1 MRQAPVRSAGIL
13 GRDTMKQMWVE
24 RRWLLKGGLGVL
36 AGLMS
41 HASLADVLVTDDA
54 AMTAGDDGVLGAQL
68 RLGEQLMRYLASHK
82 PLGAKDSAEATG
94 HVVVSPASL
103 AAILSLVDLGGSP
116 VMHSAIHRTLGFRHA
131 VRRKELGDL
140 ASLRNSVSA
149 IIRQSGKD
157 GPMVMANLVAFD
169 RVTKPKQL
177 AMYALSGAGADVLV
191 DKLSDAKVIDRINA
205 WVKEKT
211 HDLIPQILDEA
222 PETLGLVAL
231 NALYFKD
238 KWQVPFEPSRTVAA
252 PFQTTSGKPVDVQM
266 MHSKVTE
273 FRFRQDDR
281 FIAAEL
287 GYANENFKLVVAT
300 TKSAPAQPQE
310 FTAVSSWLDGRGFD
324 AESGEIA
331 IPRLKLSATGELL
344 QPLDMM
350 GLALA
355 RHSPRALQ
363 GFSDAPLEI
372 ARIFQKIEL
381 RVNEEGTEGAAATA
395 VMTTRGI
402 KLATDH
408 IKMVVDKP
416 FVFALRDDKTGLILF
431 MGYVG
436 APAKIS

>member
-1 MRQAPVRSAGIL
+1 
-13 GRDTMKQMWVE
+13 MKQMWVE
-24 RRWLLKGGLGVL
+24 RRWLLKGGLGAL
-36 AGLMS
+36 AGLVGR
-41 HASLADVLVTDDA
+41 AALADVLIADDA
-54 AMTAGDDGVLGAQL
+54 TIASGDDGVLGAQL
-68 RLGEQLMRYLASHK
+68 RLGEQLMRHLASRK
-82 PLGAKDSAEATG
+82 PIGAKDEAEAPSR
-94 HVVVSPASL
+94 VVVSPASL

-116 VMHSAIHRTLGFRHA
+116 VMHSAIHRTLGFRNV

-169 RVTKPKQL
+169 RVVRPKQL
-177 AMYALSGAGADVLV
+177 GIYALSGAGADVLV
-191 DKLSDAKVIDRINA
+191 DSLSDARVIDRING

-238 KWQVPFEPSRTVAA
+238 RWQIPFEPSRTA
-252 PFQTTSGKPVDVQM
+252 PASFQMASGKPMNVQM
-266 MHSKVTE
+266 MHSKVTD
-273 FRFRQDDR
+273 FRFRQNDR

-287 GYANENFKLVVAT
+287 GYSNENFKLVVAT

-310 FTAVSSWLDGRGFD
+310 FAAISSWLDGKGFD
-324 AESGEIA
+324 AGSGEVA
-331 IPRLKLSATGELL
+331 IPKLKLSAAGELL

-350 GLALA
+350 GLSLA

-372 ARIFQKIEL
+372 SRIFQKIEL
-381 RVNEEGTEGAAATA
+381 RLNEEGTEGAAATA
-395 VMTTRGI
+395 VMSTRSLKI
-402 KLATDH
+402 VPPDH

-416 FVFALRDDKTGLILF
+416 FVFALRDERTGLILF
-431 MGYVG
+431 MGQVG
-436 APAKIS
+436 ASPKLA

>member
-1 MRQAPVRSAGIL
+1 MRI
-13 GRDTMKQMWVE
+13 E
-24 RRWLLKGGLGVL
+24 RRWLLKGGLAML
-36 AGLMS
+36 AGIIS
-41 HASLADVLVTDDA
+41 RAALADVLVTDDA
-54 AMTAGDDGVLGAQL
+54 AIAGGDDGLLGAQL

-82 PLGAKDSAEATG
+82 PLGAKDSAEATS

-116 VMHSAIHRTLGFRHA
+116 VMHSAIHRALGFKHA

-140 ASLRNSVSA
+140 AGLRNSVSA

-177 AMYALSGAGADVLV
+177 GMYALSGAGADVLV
-191 DKLSDAKVIDRINA
+191 DTLRDAKVVDRINA

-266 MHSKVTE
+266 MHSKITE

-310 FTAVSSWLDGRGFD
+310 FAAVSSWLDGRGFD
-324 AESGEIA
+324 AENGEIA
-331 IPRLKLSATGELL
+331 IPKLKLSASGELL

-402 KLATDH
+402 KIATDH

-416 FVFALRDDKTGLILF
+416 FVFALRDERTGLILF

-436 APAKIS
+436 APAKTS

>member
-1 MRQAPVRSAGIL
+1 VGFL
-13 GRDTMKQMWVE
+13 GRDTMKQIWVE
-24 RRWLLKGGLGVL
+24 RRRLLKGGLGAL
-36 AGLMS
+36 AALVS
-41 HASLADVLVTDDA
+41 QAALADVLITDDA
-54 AMTAGDDGVLGAQL
+54 TVSGGDDGVLGAQL
-68 RLGEQLMRYLASHK
+68 RLGEQLMRYLSSHK
-82 PLGAKDSAEATG
+82 PVGAREGAEGAG

-116 VMHSAIHRTLGFRHA
+116 LLHSAIHRTLGFRHA
-131 VRRKELGDL
+131 VHRKELADL
-140 ASLRNSVSA
+140 ASLRNSVAA

-169 RVTKPKQL
+169 RVTKLKQL
-177 AMYALSGAGADVLV
+177 GMYALSGAGADVLV
-191 DKLSDAKVIDRINA
+191 DRLSDAKVIDRINA

-238 KWQVPFEPSRTVAA
+238 RWQVPFEPSRMVAA

-287 GYANENFKLVVAT
+287 GYASENFKLVVAT

-310 FTAVSSWLDGRGFD
+310 FAAVSNWLDGRGFD
-324 AESGEIA
+324 AENGEIA
-331 IPRLKLSATGELL
+331 IPKLKLSATGELL

-402 KLATDH
+402 KIATDH

-416 FVFALRDDKTGLILF
+416 FVFALRDDRTGLILF

-436 APAKIS
+436 VPAKIS

>member
-1 MRQAPVRSAGIL
+1 VRSAGFL

-24 RRWLLKGGLGVL
+24 RRWLLKGGLGAL
-36 AGLMS
+36 AGLVCR
-41 HASLADVLVTDDA
+41 ASLADVLVTDDGA
-54 AMTAGDDGVLGAQL
+54 LTAGDDSISGAQL

-82 PLGAKDSAEATG
+82 PASVKDGAEAAG

-116 VMHSAIHRTLGFRHA
+116 LMHSATHRTLGFKHA
-131 VRRKELGDL
+131 MRRKELQDL
-140 ASLRNSVSA
+140 ASLRSSVSA
-149 IIRQSGKD
+149 IIRQNGKD

-169 RVTKPKQL
+169 RVIKPKQL

-191 DKLSDAKVIDRINA
+191 DTLSDARVIDRING

-211 HDLIPQILDEA
+211 RDLIPQIIDEA

-231 NALYFKD
+231 NALYFRD
-238 KWQVPFEPSRTVAA
+238 RWQIPFEPSRTVAA
-252 PFQTTSGKPVDVQM
+252 PFQTASGKPVNVPM
-266 MHSKVTE
+266 MHSKVAA

-287 GYANENFKLVVAT
+287 GYANQNFKLVVAT
-300 TKSAPAQPQE
+300 TKSAPAQPYE
-310 FTAVSSWLDGRGFD
+310 FAAVTNWLNGRGFD
-324 AESGEIA
+324 AENGEIA
-331 IPRLKLSATGELL
+331 LPQLKLPASGELL
-344 QPLDMM
+344 QPLDTM
-350 GLALA
+350 GLFLA

-372 ARIFQKIEL
+372 ARIVQKIEL

-402 KLATDH
+402 AVVRDH

-436 APAKIS
+436 SLPS

>member
-1 MRQAPVRSAGIL
+1 VGFL
-13 GRDTMKQMWVE
+13 GRDTMKQIWVE
-24 RRWLLKGGLGVL
+24 RRRLLKGGLGAL
-36 AGLMS
+36 AALVS
-41 HASLADVLVTDDA
+41 QAALADVLITDDA
-54 AMTAGDDGVLGAQL
+54 TVSGGDDGVLGAQL
-68 RLGEQLMRYLASHK
+68 RLGEQLMRYLSSHK
-82 PLGAKDSAEATG
+82 PVGAREGAEGAG

-116 VMHSAIHRTLGFRHA
+116 LLHSAIHRTLGFRHA
-131 VRRKELGDL
+131 VHRKELADL
-140 ASLRNSVSA
+140 ASLRNSVAA

-177 AMYALSGAGADVLV
+177 GMYALSGAGADVLV
-191 DKLSDAKVIDRINA
+191 DMLSDDKVIDRINA

-211 HDLIPQILDEA
+211 HDLIPEIIDEA

-238 KWQVPFEPSRTVAA
+238 KWRMPFEPSRTVAA
-252 PFQTTSGKPVDVQM
+252 SFQTTSGKPVDVQM
-266 MHSKVTE
+266 MHSKVAP

-287 GYANENFKLVVAT
+287 GYANENFRLVVAT
-300 TKSAPAQPQE
+300 TKSTPAQPQE
-310 FTAVSSWLDGRGFD
+310 FAAVASWLDGRGFD
-324 AESGEIA
+324 EDNGEIA
-331 IPRLKLSATGELL
+331 IPKLKLAATGELL
-344 QPLDMM
+344 QPLDAM
-350 GLALA
+350 GLSLA

-381 RVNEEGTEGAAATA
+381 RVNEEGAEGAAATA

-402 KLATDH
+402 AIVRDH

-416 FVFALRDDKTGLILF
+416 FLFALRDEKTGLILF

-436 APAKIS
+436 SPPKA